1 MKKSLIL
8 CVFTA
13 AALLLVV
20 ADDAQEE
27 EAGAG
32 FWSHV
37 EKRQIRNPD
46 EICDNMRCF
55 ALKLDDF
62 FI

>member
-1 MKKSLIL
+1 MIYQLEIICYKGSKALAWNYGEEKFDL
-8 CVFTA
+8 VCVFTA
-13 AALLLVV
+13 AALLSVV

-37 EKRQIRNPD
+37 EK
-46 EICDNMRCF
+46 F
-55 ALKLDDF
+55 
-62 FI
+62 

>member
-1 MKKSLIL
+1 MNYGEEKFDLV

-13 AALLLVV
+13 AALLSVV

-37 EKRQIRNPD
+37 EK
-46 EICDNMRCF
+46 F
-55 ALKLDDF
+55 
-62 FI
+62 